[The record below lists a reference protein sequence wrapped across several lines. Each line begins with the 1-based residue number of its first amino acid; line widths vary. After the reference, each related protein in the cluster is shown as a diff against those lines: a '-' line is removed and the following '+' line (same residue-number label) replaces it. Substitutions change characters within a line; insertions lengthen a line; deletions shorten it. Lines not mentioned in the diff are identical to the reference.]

1 MKPMVIYVKSQDDK
15 NVTLSKDELES
26 IIRDA
31 YYAGY
36 NDANKVLPNTSPY
49 TGKPVPWWQ
58 DITFCNAI
66 VGDNDDS
73 IQINKGVH
81 YE

>member
-1 MKPMVIYVKSQDDK
+1 MKPMVIYVKLQDDR
-15 NVTLSKDELES
+15 NVTLSKDELEA

-31 YYAGY
+31 YYSGY
-36 NDANKVLPNTSPY
+36 NDANKVLPNSNPY
-49 TGKPVPWWQ
+49 TGKPVPWWEN
-58 DITFCNAI
+58 ITFCNAI

-73 IQINKGVH
+73 VQINKGVR